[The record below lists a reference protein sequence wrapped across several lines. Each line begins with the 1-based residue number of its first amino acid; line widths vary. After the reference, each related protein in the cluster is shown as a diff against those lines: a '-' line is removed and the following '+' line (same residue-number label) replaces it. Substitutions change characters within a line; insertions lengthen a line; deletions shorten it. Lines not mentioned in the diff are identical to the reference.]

1 MPSNRRDIPRDDRI
15 NAILDVA
22 TRLFLERGFNE
33 TTVADI
39 ARQVGVRSGAV
50 YWYFPSKDHV
60 LAAVMER
67 ATARELERLDRLP
80 PDVSGRDRLVR
91 YLTDLRPFRDMH
103 NSVRERVRSSEVV
116 REAQRVIGQR
126 TRTLI
131 QKVFDEQPTWC
142 DPEMAAEVIMAAFEG
157 TNVELEPRM
166 YGTDMVRFLLDRVF
180 LVPSPGAAPQP
191 DQNGSEKRTRK
202 RVSGS

>member
-22 TRLFLERGFNE
+22 TRLFLARGFNK

-39 ARQVGVRSGAV
+39 ARQAGVQSGAV

-67 ATARELERLDRLP
+67 ATVRELERIDRLP

-91 YLTDLRPFRDMH
+91 YLADLRPFRDLH
-103 NSVRERVRSSEVV
+103 NSVRERARSSEVV
-116 REAQRVIGQR
+116 RETENVIWKR
-126 TRTLI
+126 IRTLI
-131 QKVFDEQPTWC
+131 QRVFDEQPTWC
-142 DPEMAAEVIMAAFEG
+142 DPEMAADVIFAAFEG
-157 TNVELEPRM
+157 SNVEAEPRV
-166 YGTDMVRFLLDRVF
+166 YGTDMVRFLLDSVF
-180 LVPSPGAAPQP
+180 LVPSPGAAPQA
-191 DQNGSEKRTRK
+191 DRNGSLKRPRK
-202 RVSGS
+202 RVAGS